1 VPPSQ
6 PDPPGRRPG
15 GSRRRIVLIT
25 GAVLVLVVI
34 VEVVITQLVD
44 RPSSSSA
51 GRLEP
56 ARAPGTST
64 DASGGPPSSE
74 LSGQP
79 TAAELLTHVP
89 ADFRNTC
96 QVDDKDVR
104 GAALK
109 LVCHPTG
116 DPISTIYLWQ
126 YASSAE
132 FGAAVDK
139 TFTATEKSDCSSGQA
154 RITMRSRPRVARH
167 GPAFCSA
174 RRSHR

>member
-1 VPPSQ
+1 M
-6 PDPPGRRPG
+6 
-15 GSRRRIVLIT
+15 LIT

-56 ARAPGTST
+56 ARSSGHLNR
-64 DASGGPPSSE
+64 ASGGRPSSE

-139 TFTATEKSDCSSGQA
+139 TFTVTEKSDCSSGQA

>member
-1 VPPSQ
+1 VLV
-6 PDPPGRRPG
+6 G
-15 GSRRRIVLIT
+15 GSSRIPPVGEMLQ
-25 GAVLVLVVI
+25 GAF
-34 VEVVITQLVD
+34 EVPLSVD
-44 RPSSSSA
+44 THPKHDVA
-51 GRLEP
+51 LGAAL
-56 ARAPGTST
+56 T

-139 TFTATEKSDCSSGQA
+139 TFTVTEKSDCSSGQA
-154 RITMRSRPRVARH
+154 RITMSSRPRVARH